1 MPTQDELERY
11 AEIRAAID
19 LGSDANEAI
28 RAHGEAPETWPAFE
42 ARVLEEVAD
51 QIDRG
56 DVTGLAVFQRV
67 FDARRGERSD
77 TDRPPPGPEPAVEP
91 ADPTEP
97 VDVRAVREQL
107 VVGAV
112 PFDASARPA
121 VPISMQAQTVD
132 FAEQSGETMMTD
144 GAAIRAMLAKSG
156 ALPFA
161 EARGDA
167 PPRPSTATTAT
178 VASLPTGT
186 VDIDE
191 ALVSGDLLPFQQ
203 QPPGLPTERLPEPV
217 VLQQIARAAAGVPKV
232 TAPPRA
238 DAGLGPAVP
247 FETRAP
253 AQISLEEY
261 AAISALLAREGD
273 PMKTFAR
280 LGTTPDAWMS
290 TVRAFG
296 RMFTKDPAMEAQFDA
311 LVRKNKANAR

>member
-19 LGSDANEAI
+19 LGGDAGEAM
-28 RAHGEAPETWPAFE
+28 RAHGEAPETWTAFE

-77 TDRPPPGPEPAVEP
+77 TDRPPAGPEPAVEP

-132 FAEQSGETMMTD
+132 FDQQSGATMMTD

-161 EARGDA
+161 EARADA
-167 PPRPSTATTAT
+167 PPRPATTVT

-203 QPPGLPTERLPEPV
+203 HSPGLPTERLPEPA
-217 VLQQIARAAAGVPKV
+217 VLQQIARAVAGVPKV

-261 AAISALLAREGD
+261 AGISALLEREGD
-273 PMKTFAR
+273 PMKTLAR